1 MGHVRGDHFDDL
13 QFPMQIGNNVVTA
26 GSASAHHVW
35 LQ

>member
-1 MGHVRGDHFDDL
+1 MGHVRGDHFDEL
-13 QFPMQIGNNVVTA
+13 QIPMQSRNNIAIA